1 MASCALLALQHAH
14 LKRNYALLNDAS
26 MQVTTA
32 DIIPPNFTAGT
43 PLVSKVD
50 ETDFTLL
57 VQLDKPT
64 CTVYFSVLLYT
75 AAQPSLSSVLS
86 CTAPG
91 SLYSGTIVTTGTV
104 GPNCATLCN

>member
-1 MASCALLALQHAH
+1 MLISQGMLHRFH
-14 LKRNYALLNDAS
+14 VSNDAP

-75 AAQPSLSSVLS
+75 AAQPSFQGDHCHQWHGKS
-86 CTAPG
+86 
-91 SLYSGTIVTTGTV
+91 
-104 GPNCATLCN
+104 